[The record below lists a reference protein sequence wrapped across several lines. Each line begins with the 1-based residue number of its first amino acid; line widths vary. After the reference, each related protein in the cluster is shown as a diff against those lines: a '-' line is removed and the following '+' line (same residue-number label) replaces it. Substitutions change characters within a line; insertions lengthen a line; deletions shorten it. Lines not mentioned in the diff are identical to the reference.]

1 MIPKLRGLEYNILA
15 HHSRFNYTEMK
26 SLMPKDAVFV
36 TILRDPVRQFE
47 SLYGYYDLKSYYGV
61 GINDLKS
68 YHGVGINDIVD
79 ISPKVRN
86 LKVRSLKV
94 RNLNV
99 EPSKR
104 AHGKFGFNQMLFD
117 LGFDATNK
125 HVDDVDE
132 YIHQLDKQFHL
143 VMIADFMTESLVLLK
158 SLLNWDYDDIAV
170 FKVNARKKSHELT
183 QEAGEVI
190 RSLNWADMRLYQFF
204 LDKFEQKVRHFGVG
218 KMNREKDH
226 LLKVLQ
232 HWEDRCLNED
242 PQEEDKETCRLMTE
256 KELVFTDML
265 RQRQSHLV
273 L

>member
-1 MIPKLRGLEYNILA
+1 MVPELHGLEYNILA
-15 HHSRFNYTEMK
+15 HHSRFNYSEMK
-26 SLMPKDAVFV
+26 SLMPRDAVFV

-61 GINDLKS
+61 GINDM
-68 YHGVGINDIVD
+68 VD
-79 ISPKVRN
+79 IPPKVR
-86 LKVRSLKV
+86 
-94 RNLNV
+94 NV

-125 HVDDVDE
+125 HVDEVDE
-132 YIHQLDKQFHL
+132 YIHQLDKQFDL
-143 VMIADFMTESLVLLK
+143 VMIADFMTESLVFLK
-158 SLLNWDYDDIAV
+158 SLLSWDYDDLAV
-170 FKVNARKKSHELT
+170 FKVNARKKTHELT

-204 LDKFEQKVRHFGVG
+204 LDKFEQQVRDFGIG

-232 HWEDRCLNED
+232 DWEDRCLNEE
-242 PQEEDKETCRLMTE
+242 PQEEDKETCKLMTE

>member
-1 MIPKLRGLEYNILA
+1 MVPELHHGLEYNILA

-26 SLMPKDAVFV
+26 SLMPEDAVFV

-47 SLYGYYDLKSYYGV
+47 SLYGYYNLKSYYGV
-61 GINDLKS
+61 GIND
-68 YHGVGINDIVD
+68 
-79 ISPKVRN
+79 IS
-86 LKVRSLKV
+86 LTV

-99 EPSKR
+99 DPSKR

-132 YIHQLDKQFHL
+132 YIHQLDKQFDL
-143 VMIADFMTESLVLLK
+143 VMIADFMTESLVFLK
-158 SLLNWDYDDIAV
+158 SLLNWDYDDLVV
-170 FKVNARKKSHELT
+170 FKVNARKKTHELT
-183 QEAGEVI
+183 REAGEVI

-204 LDKFEQKVRHFGVG
+204 LDKFQQNVRDFGLG
-218 KMNREKDH
+218 RMNREKNH

-232 HWEDRCLNED
+232 DWEDRCLNEE
-242 PQEEDKETCRLMTE
+242 PQEEDTETCRLMME
-256 KELVFTDML
+256 KELVFTDIL
-265 RQRQSHLV
+265 RQRQSDLV